1 MHYSILLSIYKTT
14 NNQNMILMNL
24 ADWNFKSKL
33 EKYLCLLLTLVFLLA
48 GVGNLTAQNEG
59 EAKIFKAGAALSVI
73 TPKIGT
79 SINGNFQE
87 GFTQH
92 IHDDTHARGL
102 VLDDGK
108 TRIAMVTLDLCMIYR
123 ETVDNAK
130 KRAEEYT
137 GIPVENMMI
146 SAIHT
151 HSGGTA
157 CAVFGSTPDPDYLL
171 FLEERAADAIIRANN
186 NLEPAKIGWG
196 VGQEPSEVFN
206 RRWKLKEGKTFTN
219 PFGGEDKVRMNP
231 GFENPDLTGP
241 AGPID
246 PEVPIISVQ
255 SLSGEPIALLAN
267 YSLHYVGGTRSGD
280 ISADYFGMFAHRIG
294 EMIGA
299 DRQSPEF
306 VGIMTNGTSGDINN
320 INFGG
325 PAPKPMGKYEKMAV
339 VANKVAAE
347 AYKVYQSITYHDW
360 VPLASAQTEVT
371 LGVRKPDA
379 AELERAKKLIADAK
393 DPLLLKRDELYARE
407 TIFLNDYPDQKQL
420 ILQAIQIGD
429 MAITAVPC
437 EVFVEIGLEIK
448 AKSPFKQ
455 TFSVSLANGYNGYL
469 PTPQHHEWGGYETWR
484 ARSSYLEVNASNV
497 ITSELLGLLDK
508 LKSSSV
514 TSR

>member
-1 MHYSILLSIYKTT
+1 MKLKQKLFTGLPVSCF
-14 NNQNMILMNL
+14 LML
-24 ADWNFKSKL
+24 
-33 EKYLCLLLTLVFLLA
+33 FLLM
-48 GVGNLTAQNEG
+48 GMGKLSAQGTNADKE
-59 EAKIFKAGAALSVI
+59 FRAGAALSVI

-87 GFTQH
+87 GFTQN

-102 VLDDGK
+102 VLDDGQTK
-108 TRIAMVTLDLCMIYR
+108 IAIVTLDLCMVYR
-123 ETVDNAK
+123 ETLDKAK
-130 KRAEEYT
+130 KRAAEYT
-137 GIPVENMMI
+137 DIPVENMLI

-157 CAVFGSTPDPDYLL
+157 CAVFGSTPDPDYLV

-196 VGQEPSEVFN
+196 VGHEPSEVFN
-206 RRWKLKEGKTFTN
+206 RRWKMKDGITFTN

-231 GFENPDLTGP
+231 GFENPDLVGP

-246 PEVPIISVQ
+246 SEVPIVSVQ
-255 SLSGEPIALLAN
+255 SIDGVPIAILAN
-267 YSLHYVGGTRSGD
+267 YSLHYVGGTKSGD
-280 ISADYFGMFAHRIG
+280 ISADYFGMFANSIG
-294 EMIGA
+294 QMIGA
-299 DRQSPEF
+299 DHKNPGF

-325 PAPKPMGKYEKMAV
+325 TAPKKMQPYEKMEI
-339 VANKVAAE
+339 VANTVAAE
-347 AYKVYQSITYHDW
+347 AYKVYQDITYHDW
-360 VPLASAQTEVT
+360 VPLASAQTEVR

-379 AELERAKKLIADAK
+379 AELKRAKKILAEVEGEK
-393 DPLLLKRDELYARE
+393 LLNRDELYARE
-407 TIFLNDYPDQKQL
+407 TVFLNDYPDKKDL
-420 ILQAIQIGD
+420 ILQAFQIGD
-429 MAITAVPC
+429 LAITAVPC

-448 AKSPFKQ
+448 EKSPFGQ
-455 TFSVSLANGYNGYL
+455 TFSISLANGYNGYL

-497 ITSELLGLLDK
+497 ITSNLLGLLDQ
-508 LKSSSV
+508 LKSSAI